1 MSRCIQLILLGVLVV
16 CSHFFPQVATYAWGY
31 AAVLYW
37 AMMYLTHHYLIDN
50 VGVSCLAIAFFYR
63 FLPDG
68 PLATASPT
76 GVLANGATHMD
87 KAKDCTRLGAIN
99 STQDG
104 AIGDTRD
111 DAIDGAQDGTMDSVM
126 DDAQDGGVGDAMAA
140 HKTTRWTM

>member
-16 CSHFFPQVATYAWGY
+16 CSHFFLQVATYAWGY

-50 VGVSCLAIAFFYR
+50 VGVSCLAIAFFYH
-63 FLPDG
+63 FHPDG

-76 GVLANGATHMD
+76 GVLTNGATHMD
-87 KAKDCTRLGAIN
+87 KAKDGTRL
-99 STQDG
+99 S
-104 AIGDTRD
+104 AIGDARD
-111 DAIDGAQDGTMDSVM
+111 YAIDGAQNGTMDSVM
-126 DDAQDGGVGDAMAA
+126 DDAQDGAVGDAMVV